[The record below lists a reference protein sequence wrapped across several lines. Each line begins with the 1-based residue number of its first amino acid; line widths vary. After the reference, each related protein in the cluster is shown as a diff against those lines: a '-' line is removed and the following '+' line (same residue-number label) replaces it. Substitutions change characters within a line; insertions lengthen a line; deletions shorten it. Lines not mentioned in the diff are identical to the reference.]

1 MAKTYE
7 SYKDSGSTW
16 IGQIPS
22 GWELGNFRYYG
33 EFTKGKLPSST
44 NVEAKGLPIIGASE
58 MLGKECRT
66 FTEETNVPLCK
77 PDDIL
82 ILWDG
87 ANAGIISSHH
97 TGVVSSTAVKYSC
110 LNPDVNKNYLFY
122 LLKSVEP
129 FFKEEVNGTTI
140 PHMNM
145 KYINEVPLLIPS
157 SKEQQSIA
165 SFLDTKC
172 GEIDSLISLQE
183 EMISE
188 LQAYKQS
195 VITEA
200 VTKGLDP
207 NAKMNC
213 CASREKNDAC
223 ISSSE
228 TQPAIERKF
237 KDSGVEWIGE
247 IPEKWS
253 KDKVFRVF
261 ANIGSGTT
269 PKATED
275 SNFEGEINWIQS
287 GDINGSIMNSCKNK
301 ISQQVLNKYSALKIY
316 KAPFIIVAMY
326 GASVGN
332 ISVSMIDGCVNQAC
346 CVMSDSVHY
355 FDYLFYAIKS
365 AKDYLIYRAEGGGQ
379 PNISQDKLKNLWL
392 PIPPLSEQQSIAT
405 YLDAKTSQI
414 DSLISLKQQKID
426 ELKSYKK
433 SIIYEYVTG
442 KKRV

>member
-1 MAKTYE
+1 MAKTYD
-7 SYKDSGSTW
+7 SYKDSGIAW
-16 IGQIPS
+16 IGEIPE
-22 GWELGNFRYYG
+22 GWKTNRLKYLCSIATGNKDTQDSEEDGIYKFYVR
-33 EFTKGKLPSST
+33 S
-44 NVEAKGLPIIGASE
+44 PIIEHSNSW
-58 MLGKECRT
+58 T
-66 FTEETNVPLCK
+66 FEGEG
-77 PDDIL
+77 IL
-82 ILWDG
+82 MAGDG
-87 ANAGIISSHH
+87 AGAGRVFHHAFGKYAVHQRVYRMADFKSINTNFLYYYLSSLFCRIMDMGSAQS
-97 TGVVSSTAVKYSC
+97 TVPSVRLPMLTNFVVC
-110 LNPDVNKNYLFY
+110 
-122 LLKSVEP
+122 
-129 FFKEEVNGTTI
+129 I
-140 PHMNM
+140 P
-145 KYINEVPLLIPS
+145 PLS
-157 SKEQQSIA
+157 EQQSIA

-247 IPEKWS
+247 IPEGW
-253 KDKVFRVF
+253 KVSPLKYIIKGHLQYGANESGVLYEEGLPRYVRITDILDNKLREDIQKQSLTEQQAEGFILKNNDILF
-261 ANIGSGTT
+261 ARSGGTVGKSFIYKSEYGRCAFAGYLIKASINDDNDAEFVYFFTQSSAYDEWKRRIFIQATIQNIG
-269 PKATED
+269 AD
-275 SNFEGEINWIQS
+275 
-287 GDINGSIMNSCKNK
+287 
-301 ISQQVLNKYSALKIY
+301 KYSQLEIPLPFKEMQTKIVSFLK
-316 KAPFIIVAMY
+316 
-326 GASVGN
+326 
-332 ISVSMIDGCVNQAC
+332 D
-346 CVMSDSVHY
+346 
-355 FDYLFYAIKS
+355 
-365 AKDYLIYRAEGGGQ
+365 
-379 PNISQDKLKNLWL
+379 
-392 PIPPLSEQQSIAT
+392 
-405 YLDAKTSQI
+405 KTSQI

>member
-247 IPEKWS
+247 IPEGWKTNRLKYLCS
-253 KDKVFRVF
+253 IATGNKDTQD
-261 ANIGSGTT
+261 SE
-269 PKATED
+269 ED
-275 SNFEGEINWIQS
+275 GIYKFYVRSPIIEHSNSWTFEGEGILMAGDGAGAGRVFHHAFGKYAVHQRVYRMADFKSINTNFLYYYLSSLFCRIMDMGSAQS
-287 GDINGSIMNSCKNK
+287 T
-301 ISQQVLNKYSALKIY
+301 V
-316 KAPFIIVAMY
+316 P
-326 GASVGN
+326 SV
-332 ISVSMIDGCVNQAC
+332 
-346 CVMSDSVHY
+346 
-355 FDYLFYAIKS
+355 
-365 AKDYLIYRAEGGGQ
+365 R
-379 PNISQDKLKNLWL
+379 L
-392 PIPPLSEQQSIAT
+392 PMLTNFVVCIPPLSEQQAIAS
-405 YLDAKTSQI
+405 YLDDKTSQI

-426 ELKSYKK
+426 ELKDYKK

>member
-165 SFLDTKC
+165 SFLNTKC

-247 IPEKWS
+247 IPEGWS
-253 KDKVFRVF
+253 MVKMQYL
-261 ANIGSGTT
+261 ANL
-269 PKATED
+269 
-275 SNFEGEINWIQS
+275 QS
-287 GDINGSIMNSCKNK
+287 GHNLTNEQITDEGLYPVFGGNGIRGFYHEYSLDGDY
-301 ISQQVLNKYSALKIY
+301 VLIGRQGALC
-316 KAPFIIVAMY
+316 
-326 GASVGN
+326 GN
-332 ISVSMIDGCVNQAC
+332 INYAHGKFWPTEHAVVCHPKVKYNYIWFGEMLRAMNLGQYSLSAAQPGLSVER
-346 CVMSDSVHY
+346 
-355 FDYLFYAIKS
+355 IKQ
-365 AKDYLIYRAEGGGQ
+365 L
-379 PNISQDKLKNLWL
+379 KL
-392 PIPPLSEQQSIAT
+392 PVPPLSEQQSIAT

>member
-7 SYKDSGSTW
+7 LYKDSGSTW

-247 IPEKWS
+247 IPEGWKTNRLKYLCS
-253 KDKVFRVF
+253 IATGNKDTQD
-261 ANIGSGTT
+261 SE
-269 PKATED
+269 ED
-275 SNFEGEINWIQS
+275 GIYKFYVRSPIIEHSNSWTFEGEGILMAGDGAGAGRVFHHAFGKYAVHQRVYRMADFKSINTNFLYYYLSSLFCRIMDMGSAQS
-287 GDINGSIMNSCKNK
+287 T
-301 ISQQVLNKYSALKIY
+301 V
-316 KAPFIIVAMY
+316 P
-326 GASVGN
+326 SV
-332 ISVSMIDGCVNQAC
+332 
-346 CVMSDSVHY
+346 
-355 FDYLFYAIKS
+355 
-365 AKDYLIYRAEGGGQ
+365 R
-379 PNISQDKLKNLWL
+379 L
-392 PIPPLSEQQSIAT
+392 PMLTNFVVCIPPLSEQQAIAS
-405 YLDAKTSQI
+405 YLDDKTSQI

>member
-247 IPEKWS
+247 IPEGWKTNRLKYLCS
-253 KDKVFRVF
+253 IATGNKDTQD
-261 ANIGSGTT
+261 SE
-269 PKATED
+269 ED
-275 SNFEGEINWIQS
+275 GIYKFYVRSPIIEHSNSWTFEGEGILMAGDGAGAGRVFHHAFGKYAVHQRVYRMADFKSINTNFLYYYLSSLFCRIMDMGSAQS
-287 GDINGSIMNSCKNK
+287 T
-301 ISQQVLNKYSALKIY
+301 V
-316 KAPFIIVAMY
+316 P
-326 GASVGN
+326 SV
-332 ISVSMIDGCVNQAC
+332 
-346 CVMSDSVHY
+346 
-355 FDYLFYAIKS
+355 
-365 AKDYLIYRAEGGGQ
+365 R
-379 PNISQDKLKNLWL
+379 L
-392 PIPPLSEQQSIAT
+392 PMLTNFVVCIPPLSEQQAIAS
-405 YLDAKTSQI
+405 YLDDKTSQI
-414 DSLISLKQQKID
+414 DSLITLKQQKID
-426 ELKSYKK
+426 ELKDYKK

>member
-157 SKEQQSIA
+157 SNEQQSIA

-237 KDSGVEWIGE
+237 KDSGVECIGE
-247 IPEKWS
+247 IPEGWS
-253 KDKVFRVF
+253 MVKMQYL
-261 ANIGSGTT
+261 ANL
-269 PKATED
+269 
-275 SNFEGEINWIQS
+275 QS
-287 GDINGSIMNSCKNK
+287 GHNLTNEQITDVGLYPVFGGNGIRGFYHEYSLDGDY
-301 ISQQVLNKYSALKIY
+301 VLIGRQGALC
-316 KAPFIIVAMY
+316 
-326 GASVGN
+326 GN
-332 ISVSMIDGCVNQAC
+332 INYAHGKFWPTEHAVVCHPKVKYNYIWFGEMLRAMNLGQYSLSTAQPGLSVER
-346 CVMSDSVHY
+346 
-355 FDYLFYAIKS
+355 IKQ
-365 AKDYLIYRAEGGGQ
+365 LQ
-379 PNISQDKLKNLWL
+379 L
-392 PIPPLSEQQSIAT
+392 PVPPLSEQQAIAS

>member
-7 SYKDSGSTW
+7 SYKDSGIAW
-16 IGQIPS
+16 IGEIPS
-22 GWELGNFRYYG
+22 EWKVEILSMHLYEHRLYNTEL
-33 EFTKGKLPSST
+33 K
-44 NVEAKGLPIIGASE
+44 
-58 MLGKECRT
+58 
-66 FTEETNVPLCK
+66 ETNLLSLSYGNIVKKNIDTKEGLLPESFNHYNIIDEGDIVLRLTDLQNDKRSLRTGLCK
-77 PDDIL
+77 EH
-82 ILWDG
+82 
-87 ANAGIISSHH
+87 GIITS
-97 TGVVSSTAVKYSC
+97 A
-110 LNPDVNKNYLFY
+110 YLTLRNRGNDNSDYLHY
-122 LLKSVEP
+122 LLHAYDLCKVFYGMGNGVRQGMNFSDMRKLELIIPP
-129 FFKEEVNGTTI
+129 F
-140 PHMNM
+140 
-145 KYINEVPLLIPS
+145 S
-157 SKEQQSIA
+157 EQQSIA

-247 IPEKWS
+247 IPEGWKTNRLKYLCS
-253 KDKVFRVF
+253 IATGNKDTQD
-261 ANIGSGTT
+261 SE
-269 PKATED
+269 ED
-275 SNFEGEINWIQS
+275 GIYKFYVRSPIIEHSNSWTFEGEGILMAGDGAGAGRVFHHAFGKYAVHQRVYRMADFKSINTNFLYYYLSSLFCRIMDMGSAQS
-287 GDINGSIMNSCKNK
+287 T
-301 ISQQVLNKYSALKIY
+301 V
-316 KAPFIIVAMY
+316 P
-326 GASVGN
+326 SV
-332 ISVSMIDGCVNQAC
+332 
-346 CVMSDSVHY
+346 
-355 FDYLFYAIKS
+355 
-365 AKDYLIYRAEGGGQ
+365 R
-379 PNISQDKLKNLWL
+379 L
-392 PIPPLSEQQSIAT
+392 PMLTNFVVCIPPLSEQQAIAS
-405 YLDAKTSQI
+405 YLDDKTSQI